1 MFYFIICVQEYISIN
16 IYVVLYFC
24 NIWVQLEYYM
34 CYSSYYFSVMWISF
48 DLSLFQMLPVSL
60 ECPFWI
66 VTMIFS
72 NVHFPLKMCTNVLL
86 YAVLKYMC
94 TNRYIYK
101 YMLHLISDI
110 RYLYCYL
117 IQYVITNTNNIYYH
131 LVLYKRKQVLG
142 ESLPEM

>member
-1 MFYFIICVQEYISIN
+1 
-16 IYVVLYFC
+16 
-24 NIWVQLEYYM
+24 
-34 CYSSYYFSVMWISF
+34 
-48 DLSLFQMLPVSL
+48 MLPVSL

-72 NVHFPLKMCTNVLL
+72 NVHFPLKMHTKVLL

-110 RYLYCYL
+110 HYLYFYL